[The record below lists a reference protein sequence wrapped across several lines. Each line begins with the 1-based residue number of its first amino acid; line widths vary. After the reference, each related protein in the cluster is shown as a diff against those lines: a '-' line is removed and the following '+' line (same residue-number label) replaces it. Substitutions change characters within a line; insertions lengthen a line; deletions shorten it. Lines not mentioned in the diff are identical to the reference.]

1 MDVPQHNLLA
11 VDEGARPRANS
22 DPTVGTGVTLP
33 MLLLPEITVEDCGDP
48 ELQDGGCGGGDE
60 GWLSSRAAPQRP
72 RSNTCP
78 EDLFRRRNGRP
89 PTPPPGTFR
98 KGHRFKS
105 GFSKPVLKES
115 VSFTHHKLSK
125 LTETEDAA
133 EEPHGDGGGGGG
145 GGGGSSAWNPFATF
159 GERLGSRASP
169 SGAATRSRTNAGQG
183 PRSENPDRFRAG
195 GAGAGA
201 TTTATTTTTTAA
213 AAAAAAAESG
223 SRCAST
229 PGDTTT
235 DTGGESTDSGSAADP
250 FVSSSS
256 VKCRFA
262 QTKPRGG
269 LDSTQLQAC

>member
-1 MDVPQHNLLA
+1 MDVPQRNFLA

-33 MLLLPEITVEDCGDP
+33 MLLPEITVEDCGDP
-48 ELQDGGCGGGDE
+48 ELQDGGCGGGGE
-60 GWLSSRAAPQRP
+60 GWLNSRTVPQRP

-115 VSFTHHKLSK
+115 VSFTHHRLSK

-133 EEPHGDGGGGGG
+133 EEPHGS

-159 GERLGSRASP
+159 GERLGPRASP
-169 SGAATRSRTNAGQG
+169 SGAVTRSRTNGGRG

-195 GAGAGA
+195 RAVAGS
-201 TTTATTTTTTAA
+201 TTTTTTTSTTA

-223 SRCAST
+223 SRCASA
-229 PGDTTT
+229 PGGTTT